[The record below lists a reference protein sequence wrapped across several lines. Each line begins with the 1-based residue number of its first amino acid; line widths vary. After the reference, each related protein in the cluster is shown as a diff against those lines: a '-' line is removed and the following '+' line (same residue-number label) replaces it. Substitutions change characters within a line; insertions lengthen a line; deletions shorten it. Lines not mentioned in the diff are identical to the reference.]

1 MPERLQEREKIAHVK
16 RTKHGSSCGICF
28 PKGLRED
35 EEFPTDE
42 MSYYKIIRTDRG
54 IEVVPV
60 E

>member
-16 RTKHGSSCGICF
+16 RTNHGSSCGICF
-28 PKGLRED
+28 PKDLRED
-35 EEFPTDE
+35 GDFPTKE
-42 MSYYKIIRTDRG
+42 MSYYKIFRTERG